1 MTLPDFSYE
10 IPLWQQGF
18 SIIGIDEVGRGAFA
32 GPVGVGGVVFSSNL
46 KQKEKEHLLS
56 LGINDSKKLSKK
68 RREELSLVIKKLAQC
83 WHISLIPVSTI
94 NKIGIGKA
102 TYEGMREV
110 IEKISFKLGSSRPFS
125 NNIRLPRGVY
135 TELVE
140 RVRNDK
146 SVDPRMR
153 EDDRRGGKSL
163 KLYALV
169 DGFEIPD
176 KMFSPAV
183 AKAMAGKQK
192 GIIRGDS
199 RSISIAAASI
209 IAKVERDKVM
219 TDLSAKY
226 PEYGF
231 EAHKGYGTLNHR
243 NALKEFG
250 PSFSHRTQ
258 FIARYI

>member
-1 MTLPDFSYE
+1 MILPDLSYE
-10 IPLWQQGF
+10 TPLWDQGF
-18 SIIGIDEVGRGAFA
+18 SVIGIDEVGRGAFA

-46 KQKEKEHLLS
+46 KQKEKEYLLS
-56 LGINDSKKLSKK
+56 IGINDSKKLSKK

-110 IEKISFKLGSSRPFS
+110 AEELFRKIQNPYLLIDAFQ
-125 NNIRLPRGVY
+125 
-135 TELVE
+135 
-140 RVRNDK
+140 
-146 SVDPRMR
+146 
-153 EDDRRGGKSL
+153 
-163 KLYALV
+163 
-169 DGFEIPD
+169 IPD
-176 KMFSPAV
+176 KMFSPAA